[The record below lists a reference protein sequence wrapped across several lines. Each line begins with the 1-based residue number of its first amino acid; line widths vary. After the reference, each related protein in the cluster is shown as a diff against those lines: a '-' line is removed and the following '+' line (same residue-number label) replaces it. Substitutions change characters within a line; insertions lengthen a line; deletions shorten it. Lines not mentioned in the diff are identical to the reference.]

1 MGTASRTFHRLAFGR
16 LRGEGCVGHAGEPER
31 FVPES
36 VDGQDQAHRKL
47 TVIAV
52 EAHMSTINAMPG
64 SYTVQWLIE
73 SRPASVSWSRPAPPQ
88 PNQPPLDL
96 IAHESDAAEIVAPRD
111 GGARITTVKARW
123 AARPRPGLPDAQ
135 EWSTTLALA
144 VIQALVGQRPV
155 SQLNRWVVDEVLV
168 AISMYQRRSLALHGR
183 IVIPAA
189 VRSVRVQ
196 HPDPGVAEVAAHVAI
211 GRRSAAMAFRLEAL
225 GDRWLC
231 TALELG
237 ARWNRVTA

>member
-1 MGTASRTFHRLAFGR
+1 MSATTAPSQTA
-16 LRGEGCVGHAGEPER
+16 C
-31 FVPES
+31 
-36 VDGQDQAHRKL
+36 
-47 TVIAV
+47 
-52 EAHMSTINAMPG
+52 
-64 SYTVQWLIE
+64 VQWLIE
-73 SRPASVSWSRPAPPQ
+73 SRPPSLTWSRPTPPEA
-88 PNQPPLDL
+88 NQPPLDL
-96 IAHESDAAEIVAPRD
+96 TDQAANDAEVAAPDYR
-111 GGARITTVKARW
+111 GVRVSMVKARW
-123 AARPRPGLPDAQ
+123 AAKQRSGLPDAR

-144 VIQALVGQRPV
+144 LTQALLGQRPV
-155 SQLNRWVVDEVLV
+155 AQLNRWVVDEVLV

-183 IVIPAA
+183 IAIPAA

-237 ARWNRVTA
+237 ARWNRGVRSG